1 MITMAMLMI
10 AILVEMIFMI
20 MRVLNI
26 HFTNYKYVQMQM
38 TI

>member
-1 MITMAMLMI
+1 MIIMAMLMI
-10 AILVEMIFMI
+10 IILFEMIFMI

-38 TI
+38 KI